1 MDNKNVV
8 IFNEVIRMKFR
19 NKLLRVILLLLF
31 IIPIN
36 VFAYSNYVIP
46 GGETVGIEVNSKGV
60 LVVGFYKVEDTYIGK
75 NAGFLIGD
83 KITKLNDTEINN
95 IDSMLEIINN
105 TTSNT
110 VEFTIERDKT
120 TKTIKL
126 ELKRD
131 KDNILK
137 TGLYVKD
144 SITGIGTLTYIDPE
158 SKIFG
163 ALGHEIDEKT
173 TLERFDISG
182 GIIFGA
188 DVLGIEKSESG
199 HAGEKNARYDKT
211 KVFGNIK
218 ENEIS
223 GIFGTYTSDVEN
235 KEKLEIANENEI
247 KEGSAEI
254 RTVIENNKVE
264 KFNINILQ
272 VDKNSDTKNLLFE
285 VVDERLLNKS
295 GGIVQGM
302 SGSPII
308 QNNKII
314 GAVTHVIVNDTKKGY
329 GIFIT
334 TMLKEG
340 EN

>member
-1 MDNKNVV
+1 MNFK
-8 IFNEVIRMKFR
+8 
-19 NKLLRVILLLLF
+19 NKLLHVILLLLF

-36 VFAYSNYVIP
+36 TLAYSNYIIP

-60 LVVGFYKVEDTYIGK
+60 LVVGFYKVDGSYIGR
-75 NAGFLIGD
+75 NAGFNVGD
-83 KITKLNDTEINN
+83 KIIKLNNEEVNDINSMVEKINN
-95 IDSMLEIINN
+95 S
-105 TTSNT
+105 TTDT
-110 VEFTIERDKT
+110 VEFTVLHNNS
-120 TKTIKL
+120 TKNIKL
-126 ELKRD
+126 ELKKD
-131 KDNILK
+131 GDNILK

-144 SITGIGTLTYIDPE
+144 SITGIGTLTYIDPQT
-158 SKIFG
+158 KKFG

-173 TLERFDISG
+173 TLEKFDISG

-188 DVLGIEKSESG
+188 DVLGIEKSRDG
-199 HAGEKNARYDKT
+199 KAGEKNARYDKT
-211 KVFGNIK
+211 KVFGDIN

-223 GIFGTYTSDVEN
+223 GIFGTYTSDVAN
-235 KEKLEIANENEI
+235 REKLQIAENSEI
-247 KEGSAEI
+247 KPGKAQI
-254 RTVIENNKVE
+254 RTVIEDNKIE
-264 KFNINILQ
+264 NFDINILQ
-272 VDKNSDTKNLLFE
+272 IDKNSTTKNILFE
-285 VVDERLLNKS
+285 VVDERLLESS

-340 EN
+340 ED

>member
-1 MDNKNVV
+1 
-8 IFNEVIRMKFR
+8 MKLK
-19 NKLLRVILLLLF
+19 NKLLHVIILSLF
-31 IIPIN
+31 IIPFN
-36 VFAYSNYVIP
+36 VLAYSNYIIP

-60 LVVGFYKVEDTYIGK
+60 LVVGFYKVEDAYIGR
-75 NAGFLIGD
+75 NAGFVVGD
-83 KITKLNDTEINN
+83 KIIKLDGKDVDNIN
-95 IDSMLEIINN
+95 SMINIINN
-105 TTSNT
+105 STTDT
-110 VEFTIERDKT
+110 VEFTILRNNE
-120 TKTIKL
+120 TKNIKL
-126 ELKRD
+126 ELKKD
-131 KDNILK
+131 QDNILK

-158 SKIFG
+158 SKTFG

-173 TLERFDISG
+173 TLEKFEISG

-188 DVLGIEKSESG
+188 DVLGIEKSENG
-199 HAGEKNARYDKT
+199 RAGEKNARYDKT
-211 KVFGNIK
+211 KIFGNIS

-235 KEKLEIANENEI
+235 KEKLEVANKNEI
-247 KEGSAEI
+247 KEGEAEI
-254 RTVIENNKVE
+254 RTVVENNKVE
-264 KFNINILQ
+264 KFKINILQ
-272 VDKNSDTKNLLFE
+272 VDKNNDTKNLLFE

-308 QNNKII
+308 QDNKII